1 MRKFLICSVALAL
14 ALAPAPAQEKQAWT
28 LDRCIQHALE
38 NNIEVKKKALS
49 YEGKEIGLSESRW
62 SFSPSFSMSSSAS
75 LSTGRVLDQTTYEFI
90 GNSTMGSSS
99 SSISGSM
106 DIFNGFRKIYALRRA
121 KLDLMAE
128 SAGMESLK
136 DDIRRNVTAAFLALL
151 CAESNVRSAADTKDL
166 LVSQIERIEV
176 LLEAGK
182 ITESDLLQAKA
193 QLYAAE
199 NDCATAEGAV
209 ESARMELCQLLEIQD
224 YKGFAIDSSSMTAP
238 AKASRPITE
247 EDVLSRP
254 EYRQANL
261 LVDIARQD
269 LKIAKSGYSPSLSL
283 SAGYGTSYSSA
294 RQKAI
299 QNPDGTFR
307 YEAYPFMD
315 QYLDNRNSYISLSL
329 NVPIF
334 YSFSNRNNV
343 RRQKLALCDAEYD
356 AMSTKKA
363 LVKES
368 LQLEIDCRTAQ
379 KKYESAKEQFKYAE
393 EAERQIRER
402 YAAGAADYNSWNI
415 AATELAKSRYALSEA
430 KYTYLFKLKTL
441 ELFCKGF

>member
-1 MRKFLICSVALAL
+1 MRKFLICFVALAL

-38 NNIEVKKKALS
+38 NNIEVKKKELS
-49 YEGKEIGLSESRW
+49 HEGKEIGLSESRW
-62 SFSPSFSMSSSAS
+62 SFTPSFSMSSSAS

-99 SSISGSM
+99 SSVSGSM
-106 DIFNGFRKIYALRRA
+106 DIFNGFRKVYALRRA

-224 YKGFAIDSSSMTAP
+224 
-238 AKASRPITE
+238 
-247 EDVLSRP
+247 
-254 EYRQANL
+254 
-261 LVDIARQD
+261 
-269 LKIAKSGYSPSLSL
+269 
-283 SAGYGTSYSSA
+283 
-294 RQKAI
+294 
-299 QNPDGTFR
+299 
-307 YEAYPFMD
+307 
-315 QYLDNRNSYISLSL
+315 
-329 NVPIF
+329 
-334 YSFSNRNNV
+334 
-343 RRQKLALCDAEYD
+343 
-356 AMSTKKA
+356 
-363 LVKES
+363 
-368 LQLEIDCRTAQ
+368 
-379 KKYESAKEQFKYAE
+379 
-393 EAERQIRER
+393 
-402 YAAGAADYNSWNI
+402 
-415 AATELAKSRYALSEA
+415 
-430 KYTYLFKLKTL
+430 
-441 ELFCKGF
+441 